1 MKNHDPYCK
10 CYYPALTDPETC
22 TWCYVIRQVR
32 IDEYLQAWNEGF
44 EVGLAE
50 GKQMP
55 TNVDNAINKWE
66 EDVSIAYWQ
75 GYNNALIEKDIEEHC
90 PCCKNP
96 DIDYWEGYNNTV
108 INKES
113 DAYKRLMDEREKSVE

>member
-1 MKNHDPYCK
+1 MKSHDPYCK
-10 CYYPALTDPETC
+10 SHYPAILDSEKC
-22 TWCYVIRQVR
+22 TWCYVIREVR
-32 IDEYLQAWNEGF
+32 RDEYLQAWNEGF
-44 EVGLAE
+44 GIGFGE
-50 GKQMP
+50 GKEKAEERFADEDR
-55 TNVDNAINKWE
+55 TNSIKSGIEKWE
-66 EDVSIAYWQ
+66 EDVAIAYWQ

-113 DAYKRLMDEREKSVE
+113 DL